1 MTTALE
7 QHLLNDFQRDFPL
20 SFTPFGDIAKS
31 LGVSEQEVLENL
43 RQLQTLGL
51 VSRVGAVFRPH
62 RIGASTLVA
71 MAVPDSRLAEVAQ
84 MVSACPEVN
93 HNYAREHYYN
103 LWFVMTAADEARLQQ
118 VLNQLAQEAGC
129 PLLNLP
135 MLEEY
140 YIDLGFSLRADD
152 AATRGKEKCSH
163 PRQQQTAPFSIG
175 ASDRVMIAALQA
187 GLPLV
192 SRPYAALGRQAG
204 MSEQDVMARLSC
216 LLEQDVI
223 KRIGVIVRHQEL
235 GYRANAMVVWD
246 IPDAQVAQFGQAIGE
261 MDYVTLCYRRPRRLP
276 DWRYNLF
283 SMIHGHDR
291 DAVLE
296 LVEAMRQCCG
306 LQAFHYEVLFSRKR
320 FKQRGAHYVTTA
332 ATDADAATVM
342 VAA

>member
-1 MTTALE
+1 MTTPLE

-20 SFTPFGDIAKS
+20 SITPFGDIGKS
-31 LGVSEQEVLENL
+31 LGVGEQEVLENL
-43 RQLQTLGL
+43 RQLQARGL

-118 VLNQLAQEAGC
+118 VLDRMARKADC

-140 YIDLGFSLRADD
+140 YIDLGFSLWADD
-152 AATRGKEKCSH
+152 AAARSKEKCSR
-163 PRQQQTAPFSIG
+163 PRQRQTASFTIG
-175 ASDRVMIAALQA
+175 PSDQAMIAALQA
-187 GLPLV
+187 GLPLI

-204 MSEQDVMARLSC
+204 MSEQDVTARLSS

-223 KRIGVIVRHQEL
+223 KRMGVIVRHQEL

-246 IPDAQVAQFGQAIGE
+246 IPDEQAAQFGQAIGE
-261 MDYVTLCYRRPRRLP
+261 VGYVTLCYRRPRRLP

-283 SMIHGHDR
+283 SMIHGRDR

-296 LVEAMRQCCG
+296 LVEDTRQRCG
-306 LQAFHYEVLFSRKR
+306 LEAFHYEVLFSRKR
-320 FKQRGAHYVTTA
+320 FKQRGAHYMA
-332 ATDADAATVM
+332 AAVDAAADAA
-342 VAA
+342 AA

>member
-1 MTTALE
+1 MTTPLE

-20 SFTPFGDIAKS
+20 SFTPFRDIGKD
-31 LGVSEQEVLENL
+31 LGVSEHEVLENL

-93 HNYAREHYYN
+93 HNYEREHYYN
-103 LWFVMTAADEARLQQ
+103 LWFVMTATDEAHLQQ
-118 VLNQLAQEAGC
+118 VLEQMARKADC

-140 YIDLGFSLRADD
+140 YIDLGFSLCDSD
-152 AATRGKEKCSH
+152 AATRSKEKYSP
-163 PRQQQTAPFSIG
+163 PRQRQTSSFSISP
-175 ASDRVMIAALQA
+175 SDQALIAALQT

-223 KRIGVIVRHQEL
+223 KRMGVIVRHQEL

-246 IPDAQVAQFGQAIGE
+246 IPDAQVAQFGQAMGE

-291 DAVLE
+291 DAVLD
-296 LVEAMRQCCG
+296 LVEAMRQRCG
-306 LQAFHYEVLFSRKR
+306 LEAFHYEVLFSRKR
-320 FKQRGAHYVTTA
+320 FKQRGAHYVTVA
-332 ATDADAATVM
+332 ATD
-342 VAA
+342 VAAA